1 MIPAEEVT
9 GNWFFKKNRLTE
21 WILLFNYLEPSILAA
36 PSVIETIQ
44 PVEEEASNLKKI
56 N

>member
-1 MIPAEEVT
+1 MKPAEEVT

-21 WILLFNYLEPSILAA
+21 WILLFNYLEPILAA

-44 PVEEEASNLKKI
+44 PVEEEASN
-56 N
+56 